1 MVPSYS
7 KFKTFCEEN
16 NLPPEKEDELILI
29 AAAIVREENE
39 RAYAYMQRE
48 VSNGLRKKSKRLKNL

>member
-16 NLPPEKEDELILI
+16 KLPPEKETELILI

-39 RAYAYMQRE
+39 RAYAHMQRE
-48 VSNGLRKKSKRLKNL
+48 VNNGLRKKSKRLENL

>member
-16 NLPPEKEDELILI
+16 NLSEDKENELILI
-29 AAAIVREENE
+29 AAAIVREEQE
-39 RAYAYMQRE
+39 RTMEFLHRTMD
-48 VSNGLRKKSKRLKNL
+48 GR